1 MVMGDPQIGEKYT
14 VYDGENVFYLKMP
27 VSEVYRILG
36 QPDEVLTVKR
46 DPPYKNWNII
56 TLIYPGIV
64 FRYDDFYEAPKIDVI
79 ALTGAGK
86 EYQIGRLKV
95 MGFTRE
101 DMLEVYG
108 NPEYTTPR
116 NEFIYYRYTY
126 SGPPYD
132 EPSAHIEIQFRL
144 NSDGICDEVMLI
156 HNGFY
161 V

>member
-1 MVMGDPQIGEKYT
+1 MYSI
-14 VYDGENVFYLKMP
+14 LKML

-36 QPDEVLTVKR
+36 QPDEILTVR
-46 DPPYKNWNII
+46 NTAPHKNWDIV

-64 FRYDDFYEAPKIDVI
+64 FRYIDFYDDPKIDVI
-79 ALTGAGK
+79 ALTGTGK

-95 MGFTRE
+95 MAFGRE

-108 NPEYTTPR
+108 SPKYITPR
-116 NEFIYYRYTY
+116 NEYIYYRYTY

-132 EPSAHIEIQFRL
+132 EPSAHIELHFRL
-144 NSDGICDEVMLI
+144 NSDGICDEVLLVYS
-156 HNGFY
+156 GFY

>member
-1 MVMGDPQIGEKYT
+1 
-14 VYDGENVFYLKMP
+14 MP

-36 QPDEVLTVKR
+36 QPDEILTVRNTAPFK
-46 DPPYKNWNII
+46 DCDIV

-64 FRYDDFYEAPKIDVI
+64 FRYIDFYDDPKIDVI
-79 ALTGAGK
+79 ALTGTGK

-95 MGFTRE
+95 MGFTKN
-101 DMLEVYG
+101 DMLEIYG
-108 NPEYTTPR
+108 DPKYITLR
-116 NEFIYYRYTY
+116 NENVYYRYTY

-156 HNGFY
+156 HNAFY
-161 V
+161 I